1 LQANAYG
8 EAAAAIATGC
18 VTMTDL
24 AGNLTY
30 NATVVLSAIAQ
41 GRRYGLEVIDLTGL
55 SSGTIYPA
63 LRRLE
68 AAGLVEG
75 EWEDELRAQ
84 EEGRPARRNYR
95 VTRAGKSALSASLER
110 IRAQQVA
117 LGWLPRD
124 A

>member
-1 LQANAYG
+1 
-8 EAAAAIATGC
+8 
-18 VTMTDL
+18 MTDFT
-24 AGNLTY
+24 GNLTY

-41 GRRYGLEVIDLTGL
+41 GCRYGLEVIDLTGL

-68 AAGLVEG
+68 GAGLVEG
-75 EWEDELRAQ
+75 EWEEESRAQ

-95 VTRAGKSALSASLER
+95 MTRAGESALAEAIER